1 MGNIAVFIETTG
13 DDIKPASLELLA
25 AGQKAGHS
33 VHALVLNGRAAEYQG
48 ALAEHGAHV
57 IVALTSPDGL
67 LDTYHPSHY
76 AQAVVAAMQDCD
88 CATLLGVTSS
98 LGRDLLPRVAAALD
112 CALVMD
118 CVDIDLEAQ
127 TARKSHF
134 SGKAWAIIKLIG
146 TNCVYGVR
154 PHALN
159 VEAQAVEAQNK
170 TVNVSLQADENL
182 RLLRVEQQ
190 AEQTGKVELTEAK
203 TIISGGRAMANAEN
217 YQILFDC
224 AKPMHAAVGASRA
237 AVDAGYA
244 PHEMQVGQTGK
255 TVSPD
260 LYIACG
266 ISGAIQHF
274 AGMKTS
280 KVIVAINSD
289 KDAPIFSKCDY
300 GIVGDL
306 FEVVPELGRLLSA
319 TAASSEA

>member
-1 MGNIAVFIETTG
+1 MGNLAVFIETTE
-13 DDIKPASLELLA
+13 DRIKPAGLELLA
-25 AGQKAGHS
+25 AGQKPGHD
-33 VHALVLNGRAAEYQG
+33 VYALVLDGRADEYRAE
-48 ALAEHGAHV
+48 LAEHGAHT
-57 IVALTSPDGL
+57 IVAVTSSDGL
-67 LDTYHPSHY
+67 LDHYHPSHY
-76 AQAVVAAMQDCD
+76 AQAVVAAMQECD
-88 CATLLGVTSS
+88 CETLLGVTSA

-118 CVDIDLEAQ
+118 CVDIDLEAR

-134 SGKAWAIIKLIG
+134 SGKTWATFKLNG
-146 TNCVYGVR
+146 TTRVYGMR
-154 PHALN
+154 PHALQ
-159 VEAQAVEAQNK
+159 VAPVAVESQAR
-170 TVNVSLQADENL
+170 TVAVSLRADDSL
-182 RLLRVEQQ
+182 RLLRVEQK
-190 AEQTGKVELTEAK
+190 EQTGHVELTEAK
-203 TIISGGRAMANAEN
+203 AIISGGRAMANAEN

-224 AKPMHAAVGASRA
+224 AKPIHAAVGASRA

-280 KVIVAINSD
+280 KVIVAINNDSG
-289 KDAPIFSKCDY
+289 APIFSKCDY

-319 TAASSEA
+319 QSAE

>member
-1 MGNIAVFIETTG
+1 MGKLAVFIETTEDG
-13 DDIKPASLELLA
+13 IKLASLELLS
-25 AGQKAGHS
+25 AGQNAGQE
-33 VHALVLNGRAAEYQG
+33 VCALVLDGRADAYREE
-48 ALAEHGAHV
+48 LAEHGAHTIAAV
-57 IVALTSPDGL
+57 TSPDGL
-67 LDTYHPSHY
+67 LDDYHPGLY

-88 CATLLGVTSS
+88 CEALLAVTSA

-134 SGKAWAIIKLIG
+134 SGKTWATLKLIG
-146 TNCVYGVR
+146 TTCVYGIR
-154 PHALN
+154 PHALS
-159 VEAQAVEAQNK
+159 VEAVAVEAQHRI
-170 TVNVSLQADENL
+170 VNVSLQADDNL
-182 RLLRVEQQ
+182 RVLRVEQK
-190 AEQTGKVELTEAK
+190 EQTGKVELTEAK
-203 TIISGGRAMANAEN
+203 VIISGGRAMSNAEN

-224 AKPMHAAVGASRA
+224 AKPIHAAVGASRA

-280 KVIVAINSD
+280 KVIVAINND
-289 KDAPIFSKCDY
+289 KSAPIFSKCDY

-306 FEVVPELGRLLSA
+306 FEVVPELSRLLSA
-319 TAASSEA
+319 TTTE